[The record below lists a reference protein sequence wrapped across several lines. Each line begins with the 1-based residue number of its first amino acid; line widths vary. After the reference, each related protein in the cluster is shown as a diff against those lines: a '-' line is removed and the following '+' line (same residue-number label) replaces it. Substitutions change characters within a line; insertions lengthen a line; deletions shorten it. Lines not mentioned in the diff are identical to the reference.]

1 MNNIFSLSFY
11 SYERHFLSL
20 SQCLFLSEEN
30 MIHFF
35 FKPVKLSSLPILVR
49 VRSLPITSTFEV
61 LPGDS
66 GGKETACNVGDP
78 SSIPRLGG
86 SPGGG
91 SGTLSS
97 ILA

>member
-1 MNNIFSLSFY
+1 
-11 SYERHFLSL
+11 
-20 SQCLFLSEEN
+20 

-35 FKPVKLSSLPILVR
+35 FKPVKLSSLPILFR

-66 GGKETACNVGDP
+66 GGKETACNVGDL

-91 SGTLSS
+91 SGNPLQYSCLRNFMDRGAWWATVHRVTKSWTRLSD
-97 ILA
+97 

>member
-1 MNNIFSLSFY
+1 
-11 SYERHFLSL
+11 
-20 SQCLFLSEEN
+20 

-35 FKPVKLSSLPILVR
+35 FKPVKLSHLPILFR

-91 SGTLSS
+91 SGNPLQYSCLRNFMDRGAWWATVHRVTKSWTRLSD
-97 ILA
+97 